1 MYMTEYVVNWK
12 KLNLIN
18 MVTREAI
25 MASRKQGFGG
35 SDAEMFYRIGRH
47 GLSALTKADIE
58 RIEVVKGLREY
69 TDIPQTPAMA
79 AGHLFEDWMYK
90 NGEYLEIV
98 DYQREGVLSMP
109 AADEFRIFA
118 HADIYSA
125 ERGHVVECKYSQKST
140 DEVLKTYYAQLQ
152 WYHMLGADTVYLSH
166 GWGSVEPF
174 SVEDVNTVDVKR
186 DNDYI
191 EVLRQGIR
199 TLSDGWNMIAGSVIS
214 ESDLLEFE
222 RADVVKFNSLLR
234 QIKRMEEEAAAIRER
249 LLGMFEQYGIKS
261 LDNDKYAITYVP
273 ESERRTFDKSAF
285 KKAHPEID
293 LAEFDKV
300 STVKSNIRITFKD

>member
-1 MYMTEYVVNWK
+1 
-12 KLNLIN
+12 
-18 MVTREAI
+18 MVTREEL

-35 SDAEMFYRIGRH
+35 SDAEMFYRIGKH

-58 RIEVVKGLREY
+58 RIEIVKGLREY
-69 TDIPQTPAMA
+69 ADIPQTPAML
-79 AGHLFEDWMYK
+79 AGHVFEEWFYI
-90 NGEYLEIV
+90 NGGYSECD

-109 AADEFRIFA
+109 AVNEFRVFS

-125 ERGHVVECKYSQKST
+125 ERRHVVECKYSQKGT
-140 DEVLKTYYAQLQ
+140 EEVLRTYYAQLQ

-174 SVEDVNTVDVKR
+174 SVEDVNTVNVPR
-186 DNDYI
+186 DNEYI

-199 TLSDGWNMIAGSVIS
+199 TLSDGWNMIAGSVIG
-214 ESDLLEFE
+214 EADLLEFE

-234 QIKRMEEEAAAIRER
+234 QIKKMEEEAAAIRER
-249 LLGMFEQYGIKS
+249 LLGMFERYGIKS
-261 LDNDKYAITYVP
+261 LDNDRYAITYVP

-293 LAEFDKV
+293 LAAFDKV
-300 STVKSNIRITFKD
+300 SRIKSNIRITLKD